1 MPSYAPVPASFS
13 SLSTRQ
19 QTLFLY
25 RHILKE
31 GAHFFDE
38 RASLWVK
45 SSAQEAFRKNK
56 SQKDEHR
63 IAKIHSDARK
73 ASPRQRSSPFPFQSS
88 RSAALRS
95 LERAN
100 QLDLKAVMRLLRL
113 SHGMQGRE
121 RQKILQPFVHS
132 ARTDTMSPRRL
143 SSAIWKSSS
152 NASAPSTATATTT
165 DTLRTQ
171 SQSESESSSS
181 PSPPRSAKELTTV
194 LQLEQPIKPKPLHF
208 NNPKTVPPI
217 YVPVV
222 VSLIQSSSG
231 KSVEPNLPVPLFK
244 PLHGRR
250 EANLRWRYFTKQVG
264 KLKAPLPGDIRKE
277 MERKSRLGLKDNGA
291 LGLESDTR
299 GANSQ
304 RRGDSVSDQAEWEQR
319 IIQTVRAW
327 NKRGEAQK
335 EKRWETGRFH
345 PSIGGKP
352 AKSGTLTLRFYRR
365 IWQRLLN
372 DVPILDI
379 QVATLAQESSDKESE
394 QKSNRKESAHETNRK
409 GRGLTKPSTPSLS
422 TLRPMFTVSTS
433 PQAYLARTTS
443 SLKLQAV
450 VNDFDRIG
458 MNKEDPPLEN
468 AGRNKQERRRS

>member
-25 RHILKE
+25 RHILKQ
-31 GAHFFDE
+31 GAQFFDE
-38 RASLWVK
+38 RASLWIK
-45 SSAQEAFRKNK
+45 SRTQEAFRKNK

-63 IAKIHSDARK
+63 IAKNQSDARK
-73 ASPRQRSSPFPFQSS
+73 
-88 RSAALRS
+88 ALRS

-132 ARTDTMSPRRL
+132 ARTDTLSTRRL
-143 SSAIWKSSS
+143 SSAIWESSS
-152 NASAPSTATATTT
+152 NASAQGRATATKTPPTQAQTGSQPAASVSCSTT
-165 DTLRTQ
+165 
-171 SQSESESSSS
+171 
-181 PSPPRSAKELTTV
+181 PVPPRSAKELTTI
-194 LQLEQPIKPKPLHF
+194 LQLEEPIKPKPLHF

-222 VSLIQSSSG
+222 ASLIQSATG
-231 KSVEPNLPVPLFK
+231 KSIEPTLPVPLFK

-264 KLKAPLPGDIRKE
+264 KLKAPLPGDIRQE
-277 MERKSRLGLKDNGA
+277 MERKSRLGLQGHGQEGLKSDTGGA
-291 LGLESDTR
+291 YSQISGDGESD
-299 GANSQ
+299 Q
-304 RRGDSVSDQAEWEQR
+304 VEWEQR
-319 IIQTVRAW
+319 IIQTIRAW

-335 EKRWETGRFH
+335 EKRWEAGRFH

-365 IWQRLLN
+365 LWQRLLN

-379 QVATLAQESSDKESE
+379 QVTPPARG
-394 QKSNRKESAHETNRK
+394 SNSKESAHEPNRD
-409 GRGLTKPSTPSLS
+409 GGDQTKHSTPSLS
-422 TLRPMFTVSTS
+422 TLRPVFTVSTS

-458 MNKEDPPLEN
+458 MTNEDPSLEH
-468 AGRNKQERRRS
+468 AGRNKMERRRS